1 MTFRVL
7 LAGALVTTIAVADP
21 LMITVSGTANG
32 QLGTNS
38 FSSSAFTFILR
49 TDTTL
54 LKTQTPFVFP
64 QGPDLL
70 GLVGTPRGTPTT
82 FTIAGVGS
90 GTFMDDQQVFVDPN
104 QRPFGGAIGFAHFQD
119 VVLVAIASP
128 KLVGYDL
135 MENIGPLTGPTVLA
149 SPGTSFQSSAGPLSI
164 SLFYSVTFNV
174 VVNPAPSPVTPTIT
188 GIALP
193 AGNPGA
199 PAAPGTPILITGMN
213 LGASSSDVAAIT
225 IGGKASPVLNFVSSS
240 SILAQVP
247 VEVTNGTPAI
257 VATYKNE
264 PSPPFSVTVAPL
276 SPAVYDSAGMGCIDS
291 TGNRITTSHP
301 AIVGTS
307 VRCIAIGLGATNPPM
322 VTGVKATMPAPTTA
336 SVQLMLG
343 GKLVQPDYA
352 GLLVGSITD
361 YSITFKVP
369 PDAPIGNEP
378 LFLTIGGKQSNTI
391 TLAIGAPTPTISAIV
406 NGATFRNASAAPNS
420 FVSIFGTNF
429 GTQDT
434 PTNIFPALDFAGV
447 SVLFNG
453 VAAPLYYVFGSLGQ
467 INLVLP
473 SEIPESGT
481 VMVQVKTPQSI
492 STPFPL
498 QMSSANVGMFRIP
511 DPSNPKR
518 NNGAVLL
525 TNTAWRI
532 MPLSMA
538 AALGFNE
545 CDPATAYVACGQPA
559 KSGDVIQI
567 FLTGLGKATAGGDPG
582 GAPLATGTVAPT
594 SGNPLY
600 MTLQQPSVTIGG
612 VPAVVS
618 FSGIA
623 PGNAGLYQIDVTIP
637 DGIQPNDDVPIVIT
651 MPNGSSDTVTIAVQ
665 RS

>member
-1 MTFRVL
+1 MKFRIL
-7 LAGALVTTIAVADP
+7 LAGALVTTIAAADP

-38 FSSSAFTFILR
+38 FSSSVFTFILR
-49 TDTTL
+49 TDTSL
-54 LKTQTPFVFP
+54 LKSESPYMQSP
-64 QGPDLL
+64 L
-70 GLVGTPRGTPTT
+70 GLIDTPRGTPAT
-82 FTIAGVGS
+82 FNIAGVGS

-104 QRPFGGAIGFAHFQD
+104 QRVFGGGIGFAHFQD
-119 VVLVAIASP
+119 IVLVSLGSL
-128 KLVGYDL
+128 KLVGFDL
-135 MENIGPLTGPTVLA
+135 MENIGPLTGTPLFVST
-149 SPGTSFQSSAGPLSI
+149 GTSFQTSAGPLSF
-164 SLFYSVTFNV
+164 SWVYSVSFAV
-174 VVNPAPSPVTPTIT
+174 VVNPAAPPVTPSIT

-199 PAAPGTPILITGMN
+199 PAAPGSPILISGTN
-213 LGASSSDVAAIT
+213 LGTGSGDVSSIT
-225 IGGKASPVLNFVSSS
+225 IGGKASPVLEFVSSS
-240 SILAQVP
+240 SLLAQTP
-247 VEVTNGTPAI
+247 VDIPAGNTTI
-257 VATYKNE
+257 VAAYKNQ
-264 PSPPFSVTVAPL
+264 PSPPFAVTVATF
-276 SPAVYDSAGMGCIDS
+276 SPAIYDSVMTGCTDS
-291 TGNRITTSHP
+291 TGNRIAPSHP

-307 VRCIAIGLGATNPPM
+307 VKCTAIGLGSTNPQM
-322 VTGVKATMPAPTTA
+322 MTGVKAAVLAPTTTA
-336 SVQLMLG
+336 AQLMLG

-378 LFLTIGGKQSNTI
+378 LFLTIGGKQSNAVMLSVSAPI
-391 TLAIGAPTPTISAIV
+391 PAISSIV
-406 NGATFRNASAAPNS
+406 NGATFRNGVAASNS
-420 FVSIFGTNF
+420 FVTVFGTNF

-434 PTNIFPALDFAGV
+434 AASAFPAADFNGV

-473 SEIPESGT
+473 SELPESGS
-481 VMVQVKTPQSI
+481 VMVQVKTPDGV

-498 QMSSANVGMFRIP
+498 QMSSADVGVFRLP
-511 DPSNPKR
+511 DPSNANR

-525 TNTAWRI
+525 ANTAWRVV
-532 MPLSMA
+532 PLSMA
-538 AALGFNE
+538 MALGFPG
-545 CDPATAYVACGQPA
+545 CDSASPYVACGQPA

-567 FLTGLGKATAGGDPG
+567 FLTGLGKATPGGDPAG
-582 GAPLATGTVAPT
+582 GPLATGTVAPT

-612 VPAVVS
+612 IPATVS

-637 DGIQPNDDVPIVIT
+637 DGIEPNDDIPIVVT
-651 MPNGSSDTVTIAVQ
+651 MPNGSIDTATIAVQ
-665 RS
+665 GS

>member
-1 MTFRVL
+1 MKFRVL
-7 LAGALVTTIAVADP
+7 LAGALLTTIAGADP
-21 LMITVSGTANG
+21 LMITVTGTANG

-49 TDTTL
+49 TDTSL
-54 LKTQTPFVFP
+54 LKTESPFLSP
-64 QGPDLL
+64 L
-70 GLVGTPRGTPTT
+70 GLIDTPRGTPTT
-82 FTIAGVGS
+82 FAIAGVGS
-90 GTFMDDQQVFVDPN
+90 GAFMDDQEVFVDPN
-104 QRPFGGAIGFAHFQD
+104 QRVFGGGIGFAHFQD
-119 VVLVAIASP
+119 IVLVSLGSP
-128 KLVGYDL
+128 KLIGYDL
-135 MENIGPLTGPTVLA
+135 MENIGPLTAIPLFV
-149 SPGTSFQSSAGPLSI
+149 SNGTSFQTSAGPLSL
-164 SLFYSVTFNV
+164 SWVYSVSFAV
-174 VVNPAPSPVTPTIT
+174 IVNPAAPSVTPSIT

-193 AGNPGA
+193 AGNPAA
-199 PAAPGTPILITGMN
+199 PVAPGTPILITGAN
-213 LGASSSDVAAIT
+213 LGTGSSDVPSIT
-225 IGGKASPVLNFVSSS
+225 IGGKASPVLDFVSSS
-240 SILAQVP
+240 NLLVQIP
-247 VEVTNGTPAI
+247 VDIPAGNTTI
-257 VATYKNE
+257 VAAYKNQ
-264 PSPPFSVTVAPL
+264 PSPAFSVTVVAF
-276 SPAVYDSAGMGCIDS
+276 SPAIYDSLTAGCTDI
-291 TGNRITTSHP
+291 TGNRITSSHP
-301 AIVGTS
+301 AFVGTS
-307 VRCIAIGLGATNPPM
+307 VTCRAIGLGVTNPQM
-322 VTGVKATMPAPTTA
+322 VTGVKAMTLAPTTTP
-336 SVQLMLG
+336 VQLMLG

-352 GLLVGSITD
+352 GRLVGSITD

-369 PDAPIGNEP
+369 SDAPTGNAP
-378 LFLTIGGKQSNTI
+378 FFLTIGGKQSNTVM
-391 TLAIGAPTPTISAIV
+391 LAVAPPTPTISSIV
-406 NGATFRNASAAPNS
+406 NGATFRNAPVAPNS

-434 PTNIFPALDFAGV
+434 AANIFPALDFNGV

-473 SEIPESGT
+473 SELPESGS
-481 VMVQVKTPQSI
+481 VMVQVKTPKGV

-498 QMSSANVGMFRIP
+498 QFSLANVGIFRIP
-511 DPSNPKR
+511 DPSNASR

-525 TNTAWRI
+525 ANTAWRV

-538 AALGFNE
+538 VALGFAV
-545 CDPATAYVACGQPA
+545 CDPGSPYVACGQPA

-637 DGIQPNDDVPIVIT
+637 DGFQPNDDVPIVIT
-651 MPNGSSDTVTIAVQ
+651 MPNGSRDAVTIAVQ
-665 RS
+665 GS